1 MIRFPSLKRI
11 LSTSRLPQA
20 RSFQHT
26 NRMGAEQSTIIDT
39 PEMNLALTKC
49 RIVVV
54 GPRNY
59 EDALSELVHLPKEA
73 RIIGTGSTIE
83 ELRQDGDLFSEV
95 CLNFLYF

>member
-1 MIRFPSLKRI
+1 MIQSFPTLTRFSQFRYFKNSRI
-11 LSTSRLPQA
+11 
-20 RSFQHT
+20 
-26 NRMGAEQSTIIDT
+26 MGAEQSNIIAT

-95 CLNFLYF
+95 YILIILLLLFQK